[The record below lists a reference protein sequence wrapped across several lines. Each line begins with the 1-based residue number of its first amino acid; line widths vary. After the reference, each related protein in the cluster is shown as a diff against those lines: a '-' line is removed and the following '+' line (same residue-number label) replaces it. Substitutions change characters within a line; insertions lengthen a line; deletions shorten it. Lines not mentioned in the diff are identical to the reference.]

1 MDNGKIITD
10 FNSFTNEAQES
21 NSEVDTGILDSL
33 IELVGSE
40 KDVEECA
47 KAAFKE
53 LKDSFEKNEV
63 EIDGQEPAEKLAMA
77 SLIVKLVETGKLGPQ
92 EADSFIAD
100 NMSGSEEDEEELDVD
115 KGEEGGED
123 TEEETDE
130 ESKES

>member
-1 MDNGKIITD
+1 MDSGKIITD

-92 EADSFIAD
+92 EADSFIED
-100 NMSGSEEDEEELDVD
+100 NMSGSEED

>member
-92 EADSFIAD
+92 EADSFIED
-100 NMSGSEEDEEELDVD
+100 NMSGSEEEEELDTED
-115 KGEEGGED
+115 KGEEED
-123 TEEETDE
+123 NTEEVADE
-130 ESKES
+130 ESKDS